1 MFDAIEE
8 KKIILKSPFSQK
20 KKKKKSLLGMFLMF
34 LVSFIYMHSS
44 SIVTVE

>member
-8 KKIILKSPFSQK
+8 KKIILKSPFSQ
-20 KKKKKSLLGMFLMF
+20 KKKKSLLGMFLMF

>member
-8 KKIILKSPFSQK
+8 KKIILKSPFSQ